1 METTERSVG
10 GNAATLKGL
19 ALTTT
24 VSMHAY
30 MGHAPKF
37 VHLLYVVGCR
47 VLTGSCTVI
56 TIGGGGSVW
65 SIRSALRA
73 WWLGLPRLNILR
85 PNFAP
90 KSFYRIP
97 MKFILDCMIV
107 ADALWIDV

>member
-1 METTERSVG
+1 
-10 GNAATLKGL
+10 
-19 ALTTT
+19 
-24 VSMHAY
+24 
-30 MGHAPKF
+30 MGHVPYL
-37 VHLLYVVGCR
+37 VHLLYVVDCR
-47 VLTGSCTVI
+47 VLTGPRTII

-65 SIRSALRA
+65 SIRSPALRA
-73 WWLGLPRLNILR
+73 WWPGFPRLNILR